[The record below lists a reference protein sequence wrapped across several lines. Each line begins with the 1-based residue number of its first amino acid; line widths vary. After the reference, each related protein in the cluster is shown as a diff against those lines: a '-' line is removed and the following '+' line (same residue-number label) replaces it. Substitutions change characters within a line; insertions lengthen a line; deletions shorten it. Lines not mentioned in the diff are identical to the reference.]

1 MLSRQMGRVW
11 PLVWMGAAF
20 SVALL
25 TTDPQLTAVRAA
37 DGPDRF
43 VLHARRQVETSPG
56 SGRFHTVTQ
65 PVEWPAAHTAVVICD
80 MWDRHWSPTATR
92 RVAEMAPR
100 MNEVVAEARRRGAL
114 IIHCPSDTMPFYE
127 GTPQRERAR
136 QAPTVE
142 TAIPLER
149 WCKLI
154 PDKEGQLPIDDSDN
168 GCDAIPQGK
177 SFKAWSRQIA
187 TLEIHPEDAITD
199 SNEAFYLMKSRGIRH
214 VLVMGVHTN
223 MCVLG
228 RPFSI
233 RQMVRQG
240 QEVILVRDMTD
251 TMYNPRMAPFVHHC
265 TGTDLVVEHIERH
278 WCPTVTSTDFLGGRE
293 FRFSEDQRPH
303 VAVLMAEDEYK
314 TEVSL
319 PAWGREHLGKEFRTT
334 YLFGNDAERND
345 LPGLEALEAADV
357 LLVSVRRRVPSAA
370 QLGAIRKFIEA
381 GKPVV
386 GIRTASHAFSLR
398 DGAPPPEGHAA
409 WLTFDPDVLGG
420 HYTGHHGVGPKVAVS
435 LPGEIPH
442 PILSGVD
449 LSQLHG
455 HGSLYKVSPLANS
468 ATPILLGTIP
478 DTPIEPLAWVYTNKY
493 GGRVFYTSLGHIDD
507 FAEPAFQR
515 LLLNGVRWAAG
526 LPTDD

>member
-1 MLSRQMGRVW
+1 MLSRRLSTLWRVVCVCVAFG
-11 PLVWMGAAF
+11 PLLASRA
-20 SVALL
+20 
-25 TTDPQLTAVRAA
+25 TAA
-37 DGPDRF
+37 DTPGTL
-43 VLHARRQVETSPG
+43 VLQARRQVETSPG
-56 SGRFHTVTQ
+56 SGRFHTLTQ
-65 PVEWPAAHTAVVICD
+65 PVEWPAAQTAVVICD
-80 MWDRHWSPTATR
+80 MWDAHWSPTATR

-136 QAPTVE
+136 QAPAVE

-154 PDKEGQLPIDDSDN
+154 PDKEGKLPIDDSDG
-168 GCDAIPQGK
+168 GCDAVPQGK
-177 SFKAWSRQIA
+177 NRKAWSRQIA
-187 TLEIHPEDAITD
+187 TLEIYPEDAITD
-199 SNEAFYLMKSRGIRH
+199 SNEAFYLMKARGIRH

-278 WCPTVTSTDFLGGRE
+278 WCPTAVSTDLIGGHE

-303 VAVLMAEDEYK
+303 VAILMAEDEYK
-314 TEVSL
+314 TEVTL

-334 YLFGNDAERND
+334 CLYGNEAERND
-345 LPGLEALEAADV
+345 LPGLEALESADV
-357 LLVSVRRRVPSAA
+357 LLVSVRRRVPTAA
-370 QLGAIRKFIEA
+370 QLAAIRKFIEA

-398 DGAPPPEGHAA
+398 DGAPPPEGHSA

-420 HYTGHHGVGPKVAVS
+420 HYTGHHGFGPKVAVS
-435 LPGEIPH
+435 LPGETPH
-442 PILSGVD
+442 PILTGVD
-449 LSQLHG
+449 LSQLQG
-455 HGSLYKVSPLANS
+455 NGSLYKVSPLAIS

-478 DTPIEPLAWVYTNKY
+478 DTPTEPLAWVYTNKY

-526 LPTDD
+526 LSTGG